1 MERTKIKKT
10 CVMPNKIPPDQA
22 TPETQK
28 PEPYD
33 EAYLNEKIALG
44 TKSWSGKDH
53 DAFIDMVRGRD
64 ALITFDNLV
73 KCGFSPCKYF
83 DSGVH
88 TAKISAYKIHSGDYV
103 IHLDHF
109 EYIDK
114 NRVSI
119 FVFKINDSDFCAIN
133 ANFIITT
140 IPELQA
146 AMSDMLAANK
156 IKFEFPVPIDTW
168 AQITESE

>member
-64 ALITFDNLV
+64 ALIKFENLV
-73 KCGFSPCKYF
+73 KCGFSTCK
-83 DSGVH
+83 
-88 TAKISAYKIHSGDYV
+88 
-103 IHLDHF
+103 
-109 EYIDK
+109 
-114 NRVSI
+114 
-119 FVFKINDSDFCAIN
+119 
-133 ANFIITT
+133 
-140 IPELQA
+140 
-146 AMSDMLAANK
+146 
-156 IKFEFPVPIDTW
+156 
-168 AQITESE
+168 